1 LKKKNLPIQTS
12 SAVTDF
18 YPNDTITA
26 VKNKNKTYFVIDH
39 QPTHEQNKLNFQPF
53 CSYFAL

>member
-18 YPNDTITA
+18 YPNDTIAA
-26 VKNKNKTYFVIDH
+26 VKNKNKTFFVILLL
-39 QPTHEQNKLNFQPF
+39 PAHEQNKLSFQPF